1 MPWILLRRRRHS
13 FAEIVRVL
21 GANWSA
27 MSPDEKRQFE
37 EQAGK
42 DKERYRKEKEA
53 YEAAHETD

>member
-1 MPWILLRRRRHS
+1 M
-13 FAEIVRVL
+13 VKVL

-37 EQAGK
+37 EQPRK

-53 YEAAHETD
+53 YDAAHKTD